1 MAPAGEGWTS
11 GLSEFVN
18 DETAAGFDHRID
30 MVFARGHQPGGFVGD
45 AAQGDRQRVGDR
57 DRRTGLWPSD
67 HAGVV
72 LTLRLR

>member
-1 MAPAGEGWTS
+1 
-11 GLSEFVN
+11 LSEFVN

-30 MVFARGHQPGGFVGD
+30 MVFARGSESDDFSVVKGNVTGD
-45 AAQGDRQRVGDR
+45 EVGDR